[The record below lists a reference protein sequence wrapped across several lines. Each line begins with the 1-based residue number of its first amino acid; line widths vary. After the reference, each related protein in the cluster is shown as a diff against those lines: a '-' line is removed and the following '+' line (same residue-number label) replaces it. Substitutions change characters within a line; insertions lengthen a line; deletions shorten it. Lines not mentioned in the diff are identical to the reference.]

1 MNSFAAASR
10 RLLRANLPFV
20 CKLPNNTRPTPI
32 AQADEY
38 SAFFSTYLL
47 AYGRGDMGSFDT
59 HVMILNFFLLSQPK
73 AVVQLAVG

>member
-1 MNSFAAASR
+1 M
-10 RLLRANLPFV
+10 
-20 CKLPNNTRPTPI
+20 
-32 AQADEY
+32 DGY

-47 AYGRGDMGSFDT
+47 AYGRGDMCSFNA